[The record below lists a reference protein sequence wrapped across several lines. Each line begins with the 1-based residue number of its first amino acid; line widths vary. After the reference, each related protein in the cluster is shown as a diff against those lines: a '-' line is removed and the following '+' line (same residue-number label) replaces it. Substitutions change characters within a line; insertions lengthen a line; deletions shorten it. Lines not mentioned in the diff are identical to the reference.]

1 MSTTSPQASNERP
14 LRDAAT
20 IIITR
25 SPAADA
31 DHKDPFEV
39 FMVKRSSRS
48 SFMANAYVYPGGA
61 LDEADCDPKL
71 HERLATDLRTTLKTS
86 EDPARALG
94 LYMAGIRET
103 FEEAGLLLASR
114 RGEEKLI
121 DLNADAQ
128 IMARFARHREDLRR
142 GAISLLELALAED
155 LCFWPERLAYF
166 SRWITPYFESKRFD
180 ARFFVAYAPRAQEA
194 SHDQEETTASRWI
207 SPTQAIEA
215 YERGELYL
223 APPTYATLWEL
234 KAFESVQALF
244 ERFAQQTPPTILPH
258 LVTSQDMMTLLLPN
272 DPDYPHDDPLY
283 ASATRGGAW
292 RRVELSADQS
302 RPMRLI

>member
-1 MSTTSPQASNERP
+1 MTQTSDKP

-25 SPAADA
+25 QPATNAP
-31 DHKDPFEV
+31 HKDPFEV

-61 LDEADCDPKL
+61 LDAADCDPKL
-71 HERLATDLRTTLKTS
+71 REHLATAQLSQLATS

-94 LYMAGIRET
+94 LYLAGIRET

-114 RGEEKLI
+114 QGEDHLI
-121 DLNADAQ
+121 DLNADPQ
-128 IMARFARHREDLRR
+128 LKARFAQHREDLRR
-142 GAISLLELALAED
+142 GALSLLELAQAES

-180 ARFFVAYAPRAQEA
+180 ARFFVAYAPNAQEA
-194 SHDQEETTASRWI
+194 SHDQEETTASCWI
-207 SPTQAIEA
+207 SPTQAIKA

-223 APPTYATLWEL
+223 APPTFATLWEL
-234 KAFESVQALF
+234 KAFESVEALF
-244 ERFAQQTPPTILPH
+244 EHTKALAPPTILPH
-258 LVTSQDMMTLLLPN
+258 LVTDQDTITLLLPN
-272 DPDYPHDDPLY
+272 DPDYPRDDPAY
-283 ASATRGGAW
+283 VSASRGGPW
-292 RRVELSADQS
+292 RRVVLSADQS
-302 RPMRLI
+302 KPMQLL